1 MAENEAE
8 KANTTPAETKPAETK
23 AAPKPR
29 KPRAAKPSTAKS
41 VGEGE
46 KLPTASS
53 PAVSGEA
60 AAQADPNTLS
70 ADEASKVVKSTGET
84 DPFQDTAPPVG
95 AALDAVT
102 DTEAIDTTVD
112 FPTTEAFTEIEGDVQ
127 VAVRQ
132 QNQRNIVEVSTV
144 GWVGPGMQYAP
155 YQAKL
160 LIKALEKVVKK
171 LA

>member
-8 KANTTPAETKPAETK
+8 KANTKTAETKPAAKPRSTK
-23 AAPKPR
+23 A
-29 KPRAAKPSTAKS
+29 STAKS

-60 AAQADPNTLS
+60 AAQADPSTLS
-70 ADEASKVVKSTGET
+70 SDEAAKVVKASGET
-84 DPFQDTAPPVG
+84 DPFVDTAPPVG
-95 AALDAVT
+95 ASLDAVI
-102 DTEAIDTTVD
+102 DTEKIDTTVD

-127 VAVRQ
+127 VSVRQ
-132 QNQRNIVEVSTV
+132 QNNMNVVEVSTV
-144 GWVGPGMQYAP
+144 GWTGPGQIIAP

-160 LIKALEKVVKK
+160 LIKALERVVAK